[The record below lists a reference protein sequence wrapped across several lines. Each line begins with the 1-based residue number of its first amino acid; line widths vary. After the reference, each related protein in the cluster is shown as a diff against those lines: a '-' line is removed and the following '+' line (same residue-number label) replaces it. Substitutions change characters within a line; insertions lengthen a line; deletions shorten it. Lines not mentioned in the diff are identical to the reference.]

1 MAIFGFLCV
10 RKPAGPTSHDVV
22 DMVRRQV
29 PRAAKVGHCGT
40 LDPFADGVLVICLG
54 AATRLASYVQ
64 DQPKRYLAQ
73 ITLGATS
80 TTDDCQGQIAAVAD
94 ALPPAEPA
102 VRRTI
107 ERFIGEIQQTPPAH
121 SAVHVNGV
129 RAYKLARKGAAVPL
143 SPRAVRVDAIEL
155 VRYDWPLLEIDVRCG
170 GGTYIRALAR
180 DIGQTLAVGGYC
192 SALTRSA
199 VGTFTLDDAVAPQDL
214 AIERDLI
221 SPLRAMAGL
230 PRVMLEA
237 ERLRRVLMGQAV
249 RVEQPPQP
257 QPAMASTDVAI
268 VDSRERLIA
277 VAAYDAAQGLLRPHI
292 VLAQ

>member
-1 MAIFGFLCV
+1 M
-10 RKPAGPTSHDVV
+10 
-22 DMVRRQV
+22 
-29 PRAAKVGHCGT
+29 
-40 LDPFADGVLVICLG
+40 
-54 AATRLASYVQ
+54 
-64 DQPKRYLAQ
+64 
-73 ITLGATS
+73 
-80 TTDDCQGQIAAVAD
+80 
-94 ALPPAEPA
+94 
-102 VRRTI
+102 
-107 ERFIGEIQQTPPAH
+107 
-121 SAVHVNGV
+121 
-129 RAYKLARKGAAVPL
+129 
-143 SPRAVRVDAIEL
+143 
-155 VRYDWPLLEIDVRCG
+155 
-170 GGTYIRALAR
+170 
-180 DIGQTLAVGGYC
+180 
-192 SALTRSA
+192 
-199 VGTFTLDDAVAPQDL
+199 DDAVAPQDL